1 MRDEKRIK
9 KILKQIER
17 AWKEYP
23 DLRLF
28 QLLLNPLGLPGHT
41 ELYYL
46 EDDVLSEILQN
57 YYEKKK
63 EKRRIKT

>member
-9 KILKQIER
+9 KILKQIEVV
-17 AWKEYP
+17 WKKYP

-46 EDDVLSEILQN
+46 EDDTLSEILKK
-57 YYEKKK
+57 YYESK
-63 EKRRIKT
+63 